1 MKVKILL
8 IIALLLSLVCCGI
21 VLLFGSSYT
30 VTVTEQFLQSPIPG
44 NPDDISV
51 GFIGDPTVECTG
63 VRVENGRLFISFH
76 ALTPGKSTVLLYFN
90 GIEQIYL
97 NLYVHPFNIMTYD
110 SYFGDFTGSQAIPL
124 AVLAY
129 LILLLW
135 SVIRNY
141 RNGTRAC
148 LYQYRNVLRF
158 GLAVF
163 LGFLILYQIPLLFS
177 YEGPIHSIK
186 RMLSSVHIFSSV
198 ALPVAFVMSVL
209 ITVSNVNL
217 MRKEGRNWRNML
229 GTILGAGLCLLT
241 LLPFALGEYLQ
252 RSTLVDVHN
261 EQGAALYIE
270 HFTEAFISA
279 VVTYLECVLIGT
291 IFIGVKSARHMPSYD
306 QDYVL
311 ILGCQIMKDG
321 SLTPL
326 LRSRAD
332 KALEFAR
339 RQKEKTGKEIVFV
352 PSGGQG
358 PDEVMAE
365 ADAIADYLRSVG
377 VPEERILPEN
387 RSVNTYE
394 NIRNSMKLIRENAGA
409 EKPHV
414 IFSTTNYH
422 VFRSGMIAWEQGERL
437 EGIGSPTKR
446 YFWINAFV
454 REFIATLV
462 SERKRHLAVTL
473 TMAVMIAAMVIV
485 EYLSATL

>member
-1 MKVKILL
+1 MKLKYLILTG
-8 IIALLLSLVCCGI
+8 LLLAALCCGV
-21 VLLFGSSYT
+21 VLLFGSTYT
-30 VTVTEQFLQSPIPG
+30 ATVGEPILR
-44 NPDDISV
+44 NPAPANADDISV
-51 GFIGDPTVECTG
+51 EITRDPAVECTG
-63 VRVENGRLFISFH
+63 VRVKGDSILVTFH
-76 ALTPGKSTVLLYFN
+76 ALTPGKANVILCYD
-90 GIEQIYL
+90 GAEQTYL
-97 NLYVHPFNIMTYD
+97 TLYVHPFNIITFN
-110 SYFGDFTGSQAIPL
+110 SAFGDCTGSWVIPL

-135 SVIRNY
+135 SAIRNY

-163 LGFLILYQIPLLFS
+163 LGFLILYQVPLLFS

-209 ITVSNVNL
+209 ITVSNVTL
-217 MRKEGRNWRNML
+217 MKKEGRNWRNML

-241 LLPFALGEYLQ
+241 LLPFMLGEYLQ
-252 RSTLVDVHN
+252 RSTIVDVHN

-270 HFTEAFISA
+270 HFTEAFLSS
-279 VVTYLECVLIGT
+279 VVTYLECVLMGT
-291 IFIGVKSARHMPSYD
+291 IFIGVKSARHVPAYD

-394 NIRNSMKLIRENAGA
+394 NIRNSMKLIREHADA
-409 EKPHV
+409 ENPKV

-462 SERKRHLAVTL
+462 SERKRHLAVIL
-473 TMAVMIAAMVIV
+473 TMAAMIVAMVIV
-485 EYLSATL
+485 EYLSAAL